1 MANVELSNGLTI
13 EYDIRGEGEP
23 ILFIMG
29 LGGQLID
36 WSEEFVDLFVARGYQ
51 VIRFDNRDAGLS
63 SKSDWA
69 PPPIRKSMMSML
81 TRRSLRGVDYT
92 VEDMAVDA
100 AQLLGALDID
110 SAHVVGVSMGGMI
123 AQAMAVNHPNKVR
136 SLCSIASKPGDRK
149 SGGIAL
155 SLIAQ
160 LRKRPEPTRENA
172 VDESVRMFEA
182 VSGDHFDAVR
192 HRLNA
197 TASVERSFNPLG
209 TARQAAAIGASPDRT
224 KRLARTSLPT
234 LVIHGMKD
242 PLVKP
247 SGGIATAA
255 AIPHSR
261 LLMLPDMGHDL
272 PMPRWQEMCEAII
285 SNIERARPDE
295 TAKLAS
301 FAETDAPPTLTH

>member
-1 MANVELSNGLTI
+1 MASVEASTGITI

-23 ILFIMG
+23 ILFVMG

-63 SKSDWA
+63 SQTDWE
-69 PPPIRKSMMSML
+69 PPSTRKSMLSML
-81 TRRSLRGVDYT
+81 SRRPLRDVGYT

-100 AQLLGALDID
+100 AQLLGVLNID
-110 SAHVVGVSMGGMI
+110 SAHVVGISMGGMI

-136 SLCSIASKPGDRK
+136 SLCSIASKPGDRR

-155 SLIAQ
+155 SLIRRF
-160 LRKRPEPTRENA
+160 RKRPEPTPENA
-172 VDESVRMFEA
+172 VDESLRMFRA
-182 VSGDHFDAVR
+182 ISGDHFDAKR

-197 TASVERSFNPLG
+197 TTSVQRSFTPKG

-224 KRLARTSLPT
+224 RRLAQVTVPT

-247 SGGIATAA
+247 SGGIATAR
-255 AIPHSR
+255 AIPSSR

-272 PMPRWQEMCEAII
+272 PRPRWQELCDAIVA
-285 SNIERARPDE
+285 NIERTQP
-295 TAKLAS
+295 AKPVAS
-301 FAETDAPPTLTH
+301 SMI

>member
-1 MANVELSNGLTI
+1 MASVEVSNGTTI
-13 EYDIRGEGEP
+13 EYDVRGEGEP

-29 LGGQLID
+29 LSGQLID
-36 WSEEFVDLFVARGYQ
+36 WPEEFVDLFAARGYQ
-51 VIRFDNRDAGLS
+51 VIRFDNRDSGLS
-63 SKSDWA
+63 SQADWE
-69 PPPIRKSMMSML
+69 PPSIRRSMMSML
-81 TRRSLRGVDYT
+81 SRRPLRDVGYT

-110 SAHVVGVSMGGMI
+110 SAHVVGISMGGMI

-155 SLIAQ
+155 SLIRQ
-160 LRKRPEPTRENA
+160 LRRRPEPTRENA
-172 VDESVRMFEA
+172 VAESLRIIRA
-182 VSGDHFDAVR
+182 VSGDHFDAER

-197 TASVERSFNPLG
+197 TASVQRSFTPSG

-224 KRLARTSLPT
+224 KRLAKTNVPT

-242 PLVKP
+242 PLVKR

-255 AIPHSR
+255 AIPSSR

-272 PMPRWQEMCEAII
+272 PLPRWQELCDAIVT
-285 SNIERARPDE
+285 NIERANSDE
-295 TAKLAS
+295 KGRLAS
-301 FAETDAPPTLTH
+301 SRMSPTPNR

>member
-1 MANVELSNGLTI
+1 MASVEVSNGITI

-23 ILFIMG
+23 ILLIMG

-36 WSEEFVDLFVARGYQ
+36 WSEEFVDLFVTRGYQ

-63 SKSDWA
+63 SQADWE
-69 PPPIRKSMMSML
+69 PPSTRKSMLSML
-81 TRRSLRGVDYT
+81 SRRPLRDVGYT

-100 AQLLGALDID
+100 AQLLGVLNID
-110 SAHVVGVSMGGMI
+110 SAHVVGISMGGMI

-136 SLCSIASKPGDRK
+136 SLCSIASKPGDRR

-155 SLIAQ
+155 SLIRQ
-160 LRKRPEPTRENA
+160 FRKRPEPTPENA
-172 VDESVRMFEA
+172 VDESVRMFRA
-182 VSGDHFDAVR
+182 ISGDHFDANR

-197 TASVERSFNPLG
+197 TASVQRSFTPKG

-224 KRLARTSLPT
+224 ARLTNITVPS

-242 PLVKP
+242 PLVKR
-247 SGGIATAA
+247 SGGIATAE
-255 AIPHSR
+255 AIPSSR

-272 PMPRWQEMCEAII
+272 PLPRWQELCDAIVA
-285 SNIERARPDE
+285 NIERTQP
-295 TAKLAS
+295 AKPVAS
-301 FAETDAPPTLTH
+301 SMI